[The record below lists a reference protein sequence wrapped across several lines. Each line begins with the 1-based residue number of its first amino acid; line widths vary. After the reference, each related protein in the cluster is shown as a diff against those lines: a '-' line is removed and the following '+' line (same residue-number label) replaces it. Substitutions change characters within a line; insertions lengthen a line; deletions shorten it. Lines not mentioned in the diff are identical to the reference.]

1 MLSIMVS
8 APHRA
13 PLDPALDAAAL
24 LRRLGFATLVL
35 MIPVVALVSRRAA
48 VVLAPLG
55 IALLVLATLID
66 GAAPKLG
73 PSVRR
78 LLSSGLAACVGM
90 LIAWAALSLLW
101 SPFRDSA
108 ADKLGN
114 IVGTAVLIVAG
125 GLALPQRMR
134 TSNLYLMAI
143 GTGAAVFFSLGV
155 AAGGSFDGVRGS
167 PDGDGRSLERG
178 LLILTLFSWPAIG
191 WLASRDR
198 RMEALVMGAGVL
210 IAALIGAP
218 PTVVGA
224 LIVGGLAFG
233 AAAFS
238 GKQAMRAIAALLG
251 VLVVAAPAIPFMA
264 IPLLRSI
271 RGAASPIVREFEAW
285 AVSIAAD
292 PLRLVTGHGLDSSFR
307 ERLTGSLPADAPF
320 SVLFE
325 LWYDLG
331 VVGVVAASAAV
342 VLAVLRIARN
352 GGPLAPAKLAAFTT
366 AYTLAVFGTRTTQ
379 AWWLTVIGVV
389 ALAFL
394 AAERGQ
400 FRTQRPKARLL
411 SVANDR

>member
-1 MLSIMVS
+1 MVS
-8 APHRA
+8 ASHRA

-55 IALLVLATLID
+55 VALLVLATLID
-66 GAAPKLG
+66 GTAPKLG
-73 PSVRR
+73 PSIRR
-78 LLSSGLAACVGM
+78 MATNGIAASVGV

-101 SPFRDSA
+101 SPFLDTA

-114 IVGTAVLIVAG
+114 IVGTALLIVAG
-125 GLALPQRMR
+125 GLALPERMR

-155 AAGGSFDGVRGS
+155 AAGGSFDGLRGS
-167 PDGDGRSLERG
+167 PDAEGRSLERG
-178 LLILTLFSWPAIG
+178 LLILTLFAWPAIG

-198 RMEALVMGAGVL
+198 PMEALIMGAGVL
-210 IAALIGAP
+210 VASLIGAP
-218 PTVVGA
+218 ATVVGA
-224 LIVGGLAFG
+224 LILGGLAFG

-238 GKQAMRAIAALLG
+238 GRNGVRAIAAILG
-251 VLVVAAPAIPFMA
+251 GLVIAAPAIPLVLTP
-264 IPLLRSI
+264 PLKALW
-271 RGAASPIVREFEAW
+271 GTTSPIVREFSAW
-285 AVSIAAD
+285 AASIAAD

-307 ERLTGSLPADAPF
+307 ERLTGALQADAPS

-331 VVGVVAASAAV
+331 VVGVFAASAAV
-342 VLAVLRIARN
+342 VLAVLHIGRT
-352 GGPLAPAKLAAFTT
+352 GGPLAPAKLAALTT
-366 AYTLAVFGTRTTQ
+366 AYTLAVLGTRTTQ

-389 ALAFL
+389 ALAFV